1 MLPLKS
7 VYSFI
12 APYGINYEDLIMSLK
27 RELID
32 KFDKATIIYEL
43 QMDYDNLAL
52 KHNKYSNEEEIY
64 IHTDKINNIE
74 DFWKIKCILL
84 NLGFIEGMSL

>member
-1 MLPLKS
+1 MSFKS

-12 APYGINYEDLIMSLK
+12 APHGVNYENLIIMLK
-27 RELID
+27 YELLR

-43 QMDYDNLAL
+43 QLDYDNLTL
-52 KHNKYSNEEEIY
+52 KHNKYSNQEEIY
-64 IHTDKINNIE
+64 IHTDKIGNIE
-74 DFWKIKCILL
+74 DFWKVKYILL

>member
-1 MLPLKS
+1 MSFKS

-12 APYGINYEDLIMSLK
+12 APYGVDYELLIL
-27 RELID
+27 RLQNELIH

-43 QMDYDNLAL
+43 QLDYDNLTL
-52 KHNKYSNEEEIY
+52 KHNKYSNQEEIY
-64 IHTDKINNIE
+64 IHTDKISNIE
-74 DFWKIKCILL
+74 DFLKVKYILL

>member
-1 MLPLKS
+1 MSFKS

-12 APYGINYEDLIMSLK
+12 APYEDNYELLIL
-27 RELID
+27 RLQNELIH

-43 QMDYDNLAL
+43 QIDYDNLTL
-52 KHNKYSNEEEIY
+52 KHNKYSNQKEIY
-64 IHTDKINNIE
+64 IHTDKISNIE
-74 DFWKIKCILL
+74 DFLKLKYILL

>member
-1 MLPLKS
+1 
-7 VYSFI
+7 
-12 APYGINYEDLIMSLK
+12 
-27 RELID
+27 
-32 KFDKATIIYEL
+32 
-43 QMDYDNLAL
+43 MDYDNLAL

-74 DFWKIKCILL
+74 DFLKIKYILL